1 MFKRISKKRFITCAA
16 KTLLI
21 LVVFSSVLVVLDRI
35 LLLKSKDGI
44 EQIHAYYKQPEDSVD
59 VLFVG
64 SSHIFCHVN
73 TGILWDDYGIPAFD
87 LAAAE
92 QPFWNSYYYIKEGL
106 KTQTP
111 ELIVLDI
118 STPGIRP
125 TDYQPE
131 NWLITNNYGI
141 KYGKDRY
148 DAIKISALKDSFNRL
163 IIPFNSTHGK
173 YSDLSEEDFMEYS
186 GSVNFKGFD
195 PRETTVPF
203 EVHDVS
209 SITGRHELTEK
220 EEKYLRLIISYVQ
233 EKSIPLLFVSTPYII
248 ETAEEQEKYNYIYD
262 IADECGV
269 PHIDFNLLYDE
280 MGIDFE
286 RDFAEVLHLNRSGN
300 KKFTKYLGQYLKD
313 NYELADH
320 RGDKKYA
327 SWDAD
332 ALYQRQDDAAYV
344 LKYFASTNE
353 NGRFLDY
360 LNNDNYVIFCNVPPA
375 YEGVPDPSLIPFI
388 NAIGLSEE
396 KLKDYGAFV
405 LNRGQI
411 VYESHDYD
419 FKAGVNDGN
428 RRMLFYRTTDKDS
441 GYMETFVR
449 TNGSMGFQ
457 KVTDYEKY
465 TMPQDGLGFYVYDTV
480 LDRAICGYT
489 VH

>member
-21 LVVFSSVLVVLDRI
+21 LVVFSSVLIVLDRI

-73 TGILWDDYGIPAFD
+73 TGILWDDYGISAFD

-118 STPGIRP
+118 STSGIRP

-173 YSDLSEEDFMEYS
+173 YSALSEEDFMEYS

-233 EKSIPLLFVSTPYII
+233 EKDIPLLFISTPYII

-262 IADECGV
+262 IADEYGV
-269 PHIDFNLLYDE
+269 PHVDFNLLYDE

-286 RDFAEVLHLNRSGN
+286 TDFAEVLHLNRSGN

-320 RGDKKYA
+320 RGDKNYA

-332 ALYQRQDDAAYV
+332 ALYQRQDNAAYY
-344 LKYFASTNE
+344 LKQAASANE

-360 LNNDNYVIFCNVPPA
+360 LSNDNYVIFCNVPPA
-375 YEGVPDPSLIPFI
+375 YEGIPDPSLIPFL
-388 NAIGLSEE
+388 NTIGLSED
-396 KLKDYGAFV
+396 KLTDIGAFI
-405 LNRGQI
+405 LNKGQI
-411 VYESHDYD
+411 LYESHDYD
-419 FKAGVNDGN
+419 FKAGINDGN
-428 RRMLFYRTTDKDS
+428 RRLLFLRNTDENS

-449 TNGSMGFQ
+449 TNGSMGYQ
-457 KVTDYEKY
+457 KITDYEKY
-465 TMPQDGLGFYVYDTV
+465 AMPQDGLGFYVYDTV
-480 LDRAICGYT
+480 LDRTICGYT